1 MNFSGKSVGTRK
13 TQGIFWE
20 LTATEILSDPNKT
33 TYANSF
39 ALYVLSEYYLDF
51 HDLSALKWQPRS
63 LVFSKRSLMT
73 LLQMVIRRIFPTT
86 GSPFPP
92 NQSDPAICQI

>member
-51 HDLSALKWQPRS
+51 HDLSALKMATT
-63 LVFSKRSLMT
+63 LFS
-73 LLQMVIRRIFPTT
+73 FPTT